1 MADKI
6 YKEIA
11 NTAAL
16 LWEKGW
22 AERNGGN
29 ISRDITGLISNELQ
43 QIPTE
48 SITLHIPLPDLN
60 NRVFLVTGTGT
71 RMRDV
76 AIDPYDNLCVVA
88 VVNDGTAYK
97 ILSDNGR
104 KPTSEIPSHLQIHDF
119 MRKNCPQNKTVVH
132 THPTSIVAMTHLPQ
146 FADEELFCNT
156 LWKMIPETYVFLP
169 EGIALLPYLMPGGN
183 EVAKASVEAFSTGK
197 SLIVW
202 AKHGAFAI
210 APDAM
215 DAFDKID
222 LAEKSADIYLRA
234 KATGTEPIGLTDADL
249 QELKDTYL

>member
-1 MADKI
+1 MVDSI

-29 ISRDITGLISNELQ
+29 ISCDVTGLISNEPQ
-43 QIPTE
+43 QAVTE
-48 SITLHIPLPDLN
+48 CITLDKPLPELN
-60 NRVFLVTGTGT
+60 NRMFLVTGTGT

-76 AIDPYDNLCVVA
+76 AIDPYDNLCVITVI
-88 VVNDGTAYK
+88 NQGTAYQ

-104 KPTSEIPSHLQIHDF
+104 KPTSEIPSHLKIHDF
-119 MRKNCPQNKTVVH
+119 MRKNCPQNKTIVH
-132 THPTSIVAMTHLPQ
+132 THPTGLVAMTHLPQ
-146 FADEELFCNT
+146 FADETHFCNT

-169 EGIALLPYLMPGGN
+169 DGIALLPYLMPGGT

-222 LAEKSADIYLRA
+222 IAEKSADIYLRA
-234 KATGTEPIGLTDADL
+234 KATGTEPIGLSDADI
-249 QELKDTYL
+249 QELKDTYV